1 MDEEQGLASP
11 IAGGIRGIRRSVS
24 SSVFTGRAVAPP
36 PPDPQV
42 TSLLNQNSLT
52 LGTVSGQ
59 LSNVSAQIGQ
69 LNNSL
74 ASIKSNLAISDQLD
88 RQREAAKQKREAIL
102 AEQSLREGKESDLER
117 KVQNALLSPVRRVA
131 VKAQGILSR
140 LSSFLLI
147 LAGGWLVD
155 QTLTFLRLKSD
166 GNVDALNDF
175 KIRFFGNLALITGI
189 AVALTVGLTKIIGL
203 VGTLA
208 GTILRIAFSGLVVA
222 PIKAVLRFIR
232 VNTEQFR
239 KNIANAGKNFFKR
252 VPKAMFNIV
261 KKPVGALV
269 GLGLS
274 LPLIGPALKQTGKF
288 MQKVPIV
295 GNLFKPSA
303 ATGGGFK
310 GFGGPLTAVL
320 ETLGFGFDVRNRMKK
335 DDDGDGV
342 GDQTA
347 VQAVTGAGANT
358 IASLTTFFTGLA
370 LIPEGVSTGVGLIGL
385 LGLSLFSSFV
395 GDQAANVADSITG
408 VTPPGQTGG
417 DGGSDD
423 GGVSLL
429 DAGSTGGDADSI
441 TPASKNNNGQNL
453 VYSEDSNIINVPL
466 ANSNTNAGG
475 EGGASPAG
483 GSADN
488 IPNIR
493 SSDNLNTFPALAGS
507 MFNIAEF

>member
-175 KIRFFGNLALITGI
+175 KVRFFGNLALITGI

-295 GNLFKPSA
+295 GNLFKPST
-303 ATGGGFK
+303 ATGGVK
-310 GFGGPLTAVL
+310 GFGGPLTAL
-320 ETLGFGFDVRNRMKK
+320 FETIGFGFNVRNRLKK

-342 GDQTA
+342 GEQSVT
-347 VQAVTGAGANT
+347 QAVTGAGAET
-358 IASLTTFFTGLA
+358 LASLATFFTGLA

-385 LGLSLFSSFV
+385 LGVSFLSNFI
-395 GDQAANVADSITG
+395 GEQAGSIADSITG

-453 VYSEDSNIINVPL
+453 VYSEDSNIVNVPL

-475 EGGASPAG
+475 EGGSSPAG
-483 GSADN
+483 GSADI
-488 IPNIR
+488 IPNIK
-493 SSDNLNTFPALAGS
+493 SSDNSNTLPALAGS
-507 MFNIAEF
+507 MFNIADF

>member
-1 MDEEQGLASP
+1 MDEEQGLSSP

-175 KIRFFGNLALITGI
+175 KVRFFGNLALITGI

-203 VGTLA
+203 VGVLA
-208 GTILRIAFSGLVVA
+208 GAILRIAFSGLVVA

-295 GNLFKPSA
+295 GNLFKPST
-303 ATGGGFK
+303 ATGGVK
-310 GFGGPLTAVL
+310 GFGGPLTAL
-320 ETLGFGFDVRNRMKK
+320 FETIGFGFNVRNRLKK

-342 GDQTA
+342 GEQSVT
-347 VQAVTGAGANT
+347 QAVTGAGAET
-358 IASLTTFFTGLA
+358 LASLATFFTGLA

-385 LGLSLFSSFV
+385 LGVSFLSNFI
-395 GDQAANVADSITG
+395 GEQAGSIADSITG

-453 VYSEDSNIINVPL
+453 VYSEDSNIVNVPL

-475 EGGASPAG
+475 EGGSSPAG
-483 GSADN
+483 GSADI
-488 IPNIR
+488 IPNIK
-493 SSDNLNTFPALAGS
+493 SSDNSNTLPALAGS
-507 MFNIAEF
+507 MFNIADF

>member
-1 MDEEQGLASP
+1 MDEEQGLGSP

-175 KIRFFGNLALITGI
+175 KVRFFGNLALITGI

-203 VGTLA
+203 VGVLA
-208 GTILRIAFSGLVVA
+208 GAILRIAFSGLVVA
-222 PIKAVLRFIR
+222 PIKAVLNFIR

-288 MQKVPIV
+288 MEKVPIV
-295 GNLFKPSA
+295 GNLFKPST
-303 ATGGGFK
+303 ATGGVK
-310 GFGGPLTAVL
+310 GFGGPITAVL

-347 VQAVTGAGANT
+347 VQAVTGAGADT
-358 IASLTTFFTGLA
+358 IASLTTFFGGLA
-370 LIPEGVSTGVGLIGL
+370 LFPEGISTGVGLIGL

-395 GDQAANVADSITG
+395 GEQAGNVADSITG

-417 DGGSDD
+417 DGGD
-423 GGVSLL
+423 GGVTLL
-429 DAGSTGGDADSI
+429 DTGSTNGDAESI

-453 VYSEDSNIINVPL
+453 VYSEDSNIVNVPL

-475 EGGASPAG
+475 EGGSSPAG
-483 GSADN
+483 GSADI
-488 IPNIR
+488 IPNIK
-493 SSDNLNTFPALAGS
+493 SSDNSNTLPALAGS
-507 MFNIAEF
+507 MFNIADF

>member
-1 MDEEQGLASP
+1 M
-11 IAGGIRGIRRSVS
+11 
-24 SSVFTGRAVAPP
+24 
-36 PPDPQV
+36 
-42 TSLLNQNSLT
+42 
-52 LGTVSGQ
+52 
-59 LSNVSAQIGQ
+59 
-69 LNNSL
+69 
-74 ASIKSNLAISDQLD
+74 
-88 RQREAAKQKREAIL
+88 
-102 AEQSLREGKESDLER
+102 
-117 KVQNALLSPVRRVA
+117 
-131 VKAQGILSR
+131 
-140 LSSFLLI
+140 
-147 LAGGWLVD
+147 
-155 QTLTFLRLKSD
+155 
-166 GNVDALNDF
+166 
-175 KIRFFGNLALITGI
+175 ITGI

-288 MQKVPIV
+288 MEKVPIV

-303 ATGGGFK
+303 ATGGVK

-395 GDQAANVADSITG
+395 GDQASNLADSITG
-408 VTPPGQTGG
+408 VTPPGQSGG
-417 DGGSDD
+417 DGDGSGDN
-423 GGVSLL
+423 GISLL
-429 DAGSTGGDADSI
+429 DAGSTNGNAESI

-475 EGGASPAG
+475 EGGASAAG
-483 GSADN
+483 GSSDT

>member
-175 KIRFFGNLALITGI
+175 KVRFFGNLALITGI

-303 ATGGGFK
+303 ATGGVK

-385 LGLSLFSSFV
+385 LGLSLFSGFV

-417 DGGSDD
+417 DGDGS
-423 GGVSLL
+423 GNGMSLL
-429 DAGSTGGDADSI
+429 DAGSTNGDAESI

-453 VYSEDSNIINVPL
+453 VYSEESNIVNVPL

-483 GSADN
+483 GSADI

-493 SSDNLNTFPALAGS
+493 SSDNSNTFPALAGS
-507 MFNIAEF
+507 MFNIADF